1 MAGEPGTEGQEAG
14 ADLAQASPSSI
25 VLVQQFY
32 QDNGELFVELGGPR
46 EVNVTDAEL
55 DLLESAQEIIF
66 LDDHGG
72 YFALAS
78 EGE

>member
-1 MAGEPGTEGQEAG
+1 MPK
-14 ADLAQASPSSI
+14 

-55 DLLESAQEIIF
+55 DLLESAQEIICMKLGFYSQTSYF
-66 LDDHGG
+66 LE
-72 YFALAS
+72 LL
-78 EGE
+78 

>member
-1 MAGEPGTEGQEAG
+1 MPK
-14 ADLAQASPSSI
+14 

-72 YFALAS
+72 YFALAP

>member
-1 MAGEPGTEGQEAG
+1 M
-14 ADLAQASPSSI
+14 
-25 VLVQQFY
+25 
-32 QDNGELFVELGGPR
+32 ELGGPR

>member
-1 MAGEPGTEGQEAG
+1 MPK
-14 ADLAQASPSSI
+14 

-32 QDNGELFVELGGPR
+32 QDNGGLFVELGGPR
-46 EVNVTDAEL
+46 AVNVTDAEL
-55 DLLESAQEIIF
+55 DLLERSAPEIIF

-72 YFALAS
+72 YFALAP